1 MLWISLVLLT
11 ITVGIAT
18 IWFAYAVLIQRRIS
32 AREIPEHWWCDAPL
46 GRLLLQAQANPE
58 IHEAILGRDWTKL
71 ESFGLF
77 EEDKQFLVECN
88 REDLAL
94 ILNLAPQSNG
104 TEHVN

>member
-18 IWFAYAVLIQRRIS
+18 IWFAYALLIQRRIS
-32 AREIPEHWWCDAPL
+32 ARDIPEHWWHDAPL
-46 GRLLLQAQANPE
+46 GRLLLQAQADPE
-58 IHEAILGRDWTKL
+58 IHASILGRDWTKL

-77 EEDKQFLVECN
+77 EEDRQFLDECD

-94 ILNLAPQSNG
+94 ILDLAPQSIG
-104 TEHVN
+104 TEPMN